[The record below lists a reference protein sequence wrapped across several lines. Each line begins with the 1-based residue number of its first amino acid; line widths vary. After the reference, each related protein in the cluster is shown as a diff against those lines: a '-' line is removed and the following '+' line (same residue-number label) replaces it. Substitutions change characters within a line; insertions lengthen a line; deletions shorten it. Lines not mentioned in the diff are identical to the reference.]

1 VNRVLP
7 ALKAREIIRVRWKE
21 QDFLSIIKPAATHN
35 SSIAVKLD
43 FGSRCRVTSGTFQ

>member
-7 ALKAREIIRVRWKE
+7 ALKARESIRALEE

-35 SSIAVKLD
+35 
-43 FGSRCRVTSGTFQ
+43 